1 MTSTP
6 IALPSLPSFGRRIEV
21 ASSAGKNLFA
31 MALLVLAV
39 NLTTF
44 DFTPELVDQQYTT
57 DWQTTLRLTACGL
70 FGLYGCAHLSS
81 TLRQFGRFPAAWA
94 TLFGLWAIITIPS
107 SASPMFSAASVFAL
121 ACVTVFAPAVLTQLG
136 GQRTVETLLKGL
148 LLFVCVNWFLYFAI
162 PDLGQSV
169 FDLADGELIYRF
181 GNDAQQLGLQ
191 IAWALGFLLTLTLAR
206 LRSWRSALIPFA
218 VLVVTLPLTQSR
230 TAVLASATAVGIVLW
245 QYMQAWQ
252 RLLAVFAAAILAA
265 GALAIVATDGVT
277 LDSDGLARAISRSGE
292 AEEIENFTGRD
303 VLWQHAL
310 EKIWESPIVGWGY
323 GCSRFV
329 MDDPKFSFQPNHAH
343 NLFLNVALC
352 MGIPGALLLLGMLGH
367 QLIDAVRRPSIVPTI
382 AVAILLVA
390 GITEPL
396 VFGPMPRSH
405 TVILLI
411 ALFWRQTGMG
421 DLATPESA
429 SEEV

>member
-1 MTSTP
+1 VTSTP
-6 IALPSLPSFGRRIEV
+6 FAVPSFPSLGRRIEV
-21 ASSAGKNLFA
+21 ANSAGTSIVAVILLFA
-31 MALLVLAV
+31 AV

-44 DFTPELVDQQYTT
+44 DFTPELVDQEYTT
-57 DWQTTLRLTACGL
+57 DWQTTMRLAVCGL

-81 TLRQFGRFPAAWA
+81 TLKQFGRFPAAWA
-94 TLFGLWAIITIPS
+94 TLFALWALATVPTS
-107 SASPMFSAASVFAL
+107 ESPLFSLASIFSL
-121 ACVTVFAPAVLTQLG
+121 LCVIAFAPAVLMQLG
-136 GQRTVETLLKGL
+136 GQRTVETLLRAL
-148 LLFVCVNWFLYFAI
+148 LLFVCVNWFLYFAV
-162 PDLGQSV
+162 PELGRSE
-169 FDLADGELIYRF
+169 FELADGELIYRF

-206 LRSWRSALIPFA
+206 LRSWLSAVVPFVMLA
-218 VLVVTLPLTQSR
+218 VTLPLTQSR
-230 TAVLASATAVGIVLW
+230 TAILASVAALAVVLW
-245 QYMQAWQ
+245 QYMQVWQ
-252 RLLAVFAAAILAA
+252 RILTVFAASVVAA
-265 GALAIVATDGVT
+265 GAVVIVATGGVT
-277 LDSDGLARAISRSGE
+277 LDSVGLASAVSRSGE

-310 EKIWESPIVGWGY
+310 EKIAESPLVGWGY

-343 NLFLNVALC
+343 NLLLNVALC
-352 MGIPGALLLLGMLGH
+352 MGIPGAMLLLGMLGH
-367 QLIDAVRRPSIVPTI
+367 LLVDALRRPSIVPTI

-411 ALFWRQTGMG
+411 ALFWRQTGTG
-421 DLATPESA
+421 DLSTPEPS

>member
-6 IALPSLPSFGRRIEV
+6 IALGSFPTLGRRIDV
-21 ASSAGKNLFA
+21 ASSAGKSIVA
-31 MALLVLAV
+31 TILLIAAV

-44 DFTPELVDQQYTT
+44 DFTPELVNQEYTT
-57 DWQTTLRLTACGL
+57 DWQTTMRLATCGV
-70 FGLYGCAHLSS
+70 FALYGCAHLSS
-81 TLRQFGRFPAAWA
+81 TMKQFGRFPAAWA
-94 TLFGLWAIITIPS
+94 TLFGLWALMTIPTS
-107 SASPMFSAASVFAL
+107 ESPLFSTAAVFAL
-121 ACVTVFAPAVLTQLG
+121 ASVMLFAPAVLVQLG

-148 LLFVCVNWFLYFAI
+148 LLFVCVNWFLYFAV
-162 PDLGQSV
+162 PDLGRSM
-169 FDLADGELIYRF
+169 FDLADGEIIYRF

-206 LRSWRSALIPFA
+206 LRSWRSAVIPFV
-218 VLVVTLPLTQSR
+218 VLAVTLPLTQSR
-230 TAVLASATAVGIVLW
+230 TAFLASATAVGVVLW
-245 QYMQAWQ
+245 QYMRGWQ

-265 GALAIVATDGVT
+265 GALAIVTTGGVT
-277 LDSDGLARAISRSGE
+277 LDADGLARAVSRSGE
-292 AEEIENFTGRD
+292 SEEIENFTGRD

-352 MGIPGALLLLGMLGH
+352 MGIPGALLLLAMLGH

-382 AVAILLVA
+382 AVALLLVA

-411 ALFWRQTGMG
+411 TLFWRQTGER
-421 DLATPESA
+421 DLATPETE